1 MRVVEDLVL
10 DGNAI
15 AGDLAQFFVTEAT
28 AALAVCAHCSA
39 EGPLGGGVLYRG
51 AGNVLRCRG
60 CGSVLLRIVN
70 APDRMY
76 IELTGIRSLE
86 VRVSCAETSADP
98 LQSH

>member
-1 MRVVEDLVL
+1 MHFRVKGVSLVL

-15 AGDLAQFFVTEAT
+15 AGDLAQLLVTT

-51 AGNVLRCRG
+51 AGSVLRCRS

-70 APDRMY
+70 APGRMY
-76 IELTGIRSLE
+76 MELTGVRCLEIR
-86 VRVSCAETSADP
+86 TP
-98 LQSH
+98 

>member
-1 MRVVEDLVL
+1 MRAVEDLVL

-15 AGDLAQFFVTEAT
+15 AGDLAQFFVTEGT

-51 AGNVLRCRG
+51 AGSVLRCRS
-60 CGSVLLRIVN
+60 CGNVLLRIVT

-76 IELTGIRSLE
+76 IELMGIRSLE
-86 VRVSCAETSADP
+86 IRVS
-98 LQSH
+98 